1 MPCTTNSAHA
11 QHTFLRGCCQSSCPC
26 PGISSYQA
34 GKYCECNDT
43 IAQNQVLLFSQKL
56 CNILETLRGS
66 YINDNLF
73 IDAINSIN
81 YTAIRCGTYNINI
94 DGPTNVVPTNILMG
108 VLTNGVFV
116 LSNPL
121 TIPPGTYDIV
131 VNNLSCSITII
142 IN

>member
-1 MPCTTNSAHA
+1 M
-11 QHTFLRGCCQSSCPC
+11 
-26 PGISSYQA
+26 
-34 GKYCECNDT
+34 D
-43 IAQNQVLLFSQKL
+43 
-56 CNILETLRGS
+56 
-66 YINDNLF
+66 DNLF

-81 YTAIRCGTYNINI
+81 FTAIKCGTYNINI